1 MTRFLNF
8 FFRGIHKLTNSIK
21 FMYWE
26 YFNFIFPNFKSILYK
41 RVIIK
46 ENKALFMQFT
56 LFNGAGKV
64 IIGDGCS
71 FGYKL
76 GGFHKGGSIE
86 IQSRYTNS
94 LIKIGNNIATN
105 NNIFICAAN
114 YIEIGNNT
122 LIGQNVT
129 LMDHEAH
136 GINPDVRNMIGEIG
150 IIIIGE
156 NCWIGNNTTILK
168 NSKIGDNSIVA
179 AGAVVSGIFPKNVII
194 GGVPAK
200 IIKNL

>member
-1 MTRFLNF
+1 MY
-8 FFRGIHKLTNSIK
+8 RGIQKVTKSFKK
-21 FMYWE
+21 FYWE
-26 YFNFIFPNFKSILYK
+26 YFNFIFPNFKSILKK
-41 RVIIK
+41 RIK
-46 ENKALFMQFT
+46 IKGIKPLFMQYT
-56 LFNGAGKV
+56 LFSGAGKV
-64 IIGDGCS
+64 EIGNGCS
-71 FGYKL
+71 FGFKL

-86 IQSRYTNS
+86 IQSRYIDS
-94 LIKIGNNIATN
+94 IIKIGSNIATN

-114 YIEIGNNT
+114 YIEIGSGT

-129 LMDHEAH
+129 SMDHEAH
-136 GINPDVRNMIGEIG
+136 GIHPDDRNRIGKIG
-150 IIIIGE
+150 TIIIGQ

-179 AGAVVSGIFPKNVII
+179 VGAVVSGIFPENVVI